1 MFVCFVW
8 IRINKKGCISDLKI
22 NDIDISLGDF
32 IQPFNTID
40 RPNTLSNNDNDGRRI
55 INEQQQW
62 PIDSSNHPSLSHS
75 NINLMA
81 VKNQQ
86 QHKTKMKHA
95 KPNNNNNNDDQNKEM
110 IIEISITKQQ
120 NIRNGCQSP
129 PINSCIELHC
139 RKPFICIDEWMVAKC
154 RSVSHNTF
162 LFSYLFF
169 CFVLFCFVTVN
180 TQINSADF
188 S

>member
-1 MFVCFVW
+1 MFCLDS
-8 IRINKKGCISDLKI
+8 NKGCISDLKI

-40 RPNTLSNNDNDGRRI
+40 RPNTLSNNDNDGGRII

-169 CFVLFCFVTVN
+169 VLFG
-180 TQINSADF
+180 SALYHCQHSNQF
-188 S
+188 R